1 MADQIFSFMQSID
14 PIYIYFLLF
23 FFAFIEN
30 LFPPS
35 PSDLIVVFGSSLIAS
50 TSISYLPVLFVTS
63 FGSSIGFMAMFYIGK
78 YFGDHVLKT
87 GKLKFIT
94 QENLSK
100 VDIWFTK
107 YGYKL
112 IVINRMLPG
121 TRAVVS
127 FFAGMYELDYL
138 KTFSLAFISSIICN
152 ILIIE
157 LGIVLGNNISR
168 IDSYLSAYSKV
179 VLIASIILLV
189 YFLIR
194 FILKKKNAKI

>member
-35 PSDLIVVFGSSLIAS
+35 PSDLVVVFGSSLIAS

-63 FGSSIGFMAMFYIGK
+63 FGSSIGFMVMFYVGK

-127 FFAGMYELDYL
+127 FFAGCM
-138 KTFSLAFISSIICN
+138 N
-152 ILIIE
+152 LIT
-157 LGIVLGNNISR
+157 
-168 IDSYLSAYSKV
+168 
-179 VLIASIILLV
+179 
-189 YFLIR
+189 
-194 FILKKKNAKI
+194 